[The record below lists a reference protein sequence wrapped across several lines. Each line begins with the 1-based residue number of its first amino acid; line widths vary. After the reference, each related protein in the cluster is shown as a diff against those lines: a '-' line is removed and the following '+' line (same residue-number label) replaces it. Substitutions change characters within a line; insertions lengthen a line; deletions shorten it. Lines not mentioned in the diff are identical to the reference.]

1 MQFPNLVIKQPLL
14 KMKMFFE
21 REMLNPNNEKYL
33 VKTIGYELY
42 VIYGLTT
49 IALVNLI
56 FLDNIG
62 PRVKFHFQLPLLLV
76 L

>member
-33 VKTIGYELY
+33 VKTIGYKL
-42 VIYGLTT
+42 
-49 IALVNLI
+49 
-56 FLDNIG
+56 
-62 PRVKFHFQLPLLLV
+62 
-76 L
+76 